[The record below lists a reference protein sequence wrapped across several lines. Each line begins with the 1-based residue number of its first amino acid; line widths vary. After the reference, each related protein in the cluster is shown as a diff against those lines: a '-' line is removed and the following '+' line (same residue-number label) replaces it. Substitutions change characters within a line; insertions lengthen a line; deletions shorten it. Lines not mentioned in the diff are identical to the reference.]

1 MHPVL
6 RLLYVPAALALAGVA
21 PAAELPVVY
30 NGVTQAPAPAP
41 KEVQPAD
48 AKVQLPV
55 IVNYPSAA
63 GVKYPERP
71 ANAPPAPARAY
82 AYRTFTD
89 GYVAPSYYNA
99 YAPLLGYG
107 AGYNMAAPYGA
118 FGYDYG
124 AYGYGGFGGLG
135 YGLGY
140 YGGYTAPSLA
150 YAVMPGALVDLR
162 PPLVEVLATGVRAN
176 INGVT
181 SMPVAA
187 PVYND
192 MIGVVYYR

>member
-1 MHPVL
+1 M
-6 RLLYVPAALALAGVA
+6 
-21 PAAELPVVY
+21 
-30 NGVTQAPAPAP
+30 GVTQAPAPAP

-63 GVKYPERP
+63 GVKYPDRP

-89 GYVAPSYYNA
+89 GYVTPSYYNA
-99 YAPLLGYG
+99 YAPLYGYGAAPYNVAAPFNAYGFGFGGYGYG
-107 AGYNMAAPYGA
+107 AGY
-118 FGYDYG
+118 F
-124 AYGYGGFGGLG
+124 
-135 YGLGY
+135 
-140 YGGYTAPSLA
+140 GGYTAPSLA
-150 YAVMPGALVDLR
+150 YAAIPGALVDLR
-162 PPLVEVLATGVRAN
+162 PPLVNVLDTGVRAN
-176 INGVT
+176 VSGLT

-192 MIGVVYYR
+192 MIAVVYYR